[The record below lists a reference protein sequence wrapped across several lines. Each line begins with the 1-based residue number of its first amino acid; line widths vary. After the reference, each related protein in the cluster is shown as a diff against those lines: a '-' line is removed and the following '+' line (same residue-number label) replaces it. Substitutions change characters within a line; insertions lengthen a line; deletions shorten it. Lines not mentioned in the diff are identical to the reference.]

1 MNWSPK
7 ETSERRPV
15 KSAGAL
21 SEFKVPSTVN
31 ETLPPEVKINL
42 DKEPTMFRL
51 SVIVFCLIGLVSPA
65 LSSPQEERVNIDKSR
80 IPMEAKSINDFVP
93 PGWKL
98 EEQVA
103 GDLNGDASP
112 DYALKLVEDKPA
124 KTDDGDASERQ
135 RALVI
140 VLKNKDGGLSRAAV
154 TDRLLQCTRC
164 GGAFYGVM
172 ESPATVKIEKGVL
185 TVEQDHGS
193 REMTDLTYRFRYEP
207 GSNRFAL
214 IGFDI
219 RSNDRLTADVVTEST
234 NYLTG
239 MRVTYRGKGK
249 SDKSSSRKIGA
260 GKKIYIEQVDTEAF
274 EEEASKRLG
283 M

>member
-1 MNWSPK
+1 
-7 ETSERRPV
+7 
-15 KSAGAL
+15 
-21 SEFKVPSTVN
+21 
-31 ETLPPEVKINL
+31 
-42 DKEPTMFRL
+42 MFRL
-51 SVIVFCLIGLVSPA
+51 SIIALCVIGLVFPV
-65 LSSPQEERVNIDKSR
+65 LSFPQEDRASIDKSR
-80 IPMEAKSINDFVP
+80 IPMEGNSVNDFVP

-103 GDLNGDASP
+103 GDLNGDSSP

-124 KTDDGDASERQ
+124 KNADDTASERQ

-140 VLKNKDGGLSRAAV
+140 VLKNKAGKLSRAGVA
-154 TDRLLQCTRC
+154 DKLLQCTTC

-172 ESPATVKIEKGVL
+172 EAPANVKIEKGVL

-219 RSNDRLTADVVTEST
+219 TSHDRLTTEVVSEST

-239 MRVTYRGKGK
+239 VRVIFRGKGK
-249 SDKSSSRKIGA
+249 SDKSSRKIVPT
-260 GKKIYIEQVDTEAF
+260 KKIYIEQVDDEAF
-274 EEEASKRLG
+274 EEAASKRLG

>member
-1 MNWSPK
+1 
-7 ETSERRPV
+7 
-15 KSAGAL
+15 
-21 SEFKVPSTVN
+21 
-31 ETLPPEVKINL
+31 
-42 DKEPTMFRL
+42 MFRL
-51 SVIVFCLIGLVSPA
+51 SVIVLCGLGLVFPA
-65 LSSPQEERVNIDKSR
+65 LSFPQEDRAVIDKSR
-80 IPMEAKSINDFVP
+80 IPLKAKSVGDFVP

-103 GDLNGDASP
+103 GDLNNDSSP

-124 KTDDGDASERQ
+124 KNDDDTASERQ

-140 VLKNKDGGLSRAAV
+140 VLNKEGKLSRAAV
-154 TDRLLQCTRC
+154 ADKLLQCTRC

-172 ESPATVKIEKGVL
+172 ESPANVKIDKGVL

-193 REMTDLTYRFRYEP
+193 REVTDLTYRFRYEP
-207 GSNRFAL
+207 GSDRFAL

-219 RSNDRLTADVVTEST
+219 RSNDRLTAEAVTEST

-239 MRVTYRGKGK
+239 VRVTYRGKRK
-249 SDKSSSRKIGA
+249 SNQTPRKIGSA
-260 GKKIYIEQVDTEAF
+260 KKIYIEQVDNEAF
-274 EEEASKRLG
+274 EEAAAKRLG

>member
-1 MNWSPK
+1 
-7 ETSERRPV
+7 
-15 KSAGAL
+15 
-21 SEFKVPSTVN
+21 
-31 ETLPPEVKINL
+31 
-42 DKEPTMFRL
+42 MFRL
-51 SVIVFCLIGLVSPA
+51 SVIVLSVIGLVFPA
-65 LSSPQEERVNIDKSR
+65 LSSPQEDRASIDKSR
-80 IPMEAKSINDFVP
+80 IPMVGNSVNDFVP

-103 GDLNGDASP
+103 GDLNGDSSP
-112 DYALKLVEDKPA
+112 DYALKLVEDKLA

-135 RALVI
+135 RVLVI
-140 VLKNKDGGLSRAAV
+140 VLKNKDGKLSRAAV
-154 TDRLLQCTRC
+154 ADRLLQCTRC

-172 ESPATVKIEKGVL
+172 ESPANVQIEKGVL
-185 TVEQDHGS
+185 SVEQDHGS

-219 RSNDRLTADVVTEST
+219 TSHDRLTTEVVSEST

-239 MRVTYRGKGK
+239 TRAIFRGKGK
-249 SDKSSSRKIGA
+249 RDKSSTRKIA
-260 GKKIYIEQVDTEAF
+260 IAKKIYIEQVDSEAF
-274 EEEASKRLG
+274 EEAAAKRLG

>member
-1 MNWSPK
+1 
-7 ETSERRPV
+7 
-15 KSAGAL
+15 
-21 SEFKVPSTVN
+21 
-31 ETLPPEVKINL
+31 
-42 DKEPTMFRL
+42 MFRL
-51 SVIVFCLIGLVSPA
+51 SVIALSVIGLVFPA
-65 LSSPQEERVNIDKSR
+65 LSFPQEDRASIDKSR
-80 IPMEAKSINDFVP
+80 IPIEANSINDFVP

-98 EEQVA
+98 EEQVP
-103 GDLNGDASP
+103 GDLNGDSLP

-124 KTDDGDASERQ
+124 KNDDDTASERQ

-140 VLKNKDGGLSRAAV
+140 VLKNKEGKLSRAAV
-154 TDRLLQCTRC
+154 ADKLLQCTRC

-172 ESPATVKIEKGVL
+172 ESPANVKIEKGVL

-193 REMTDLTYRFRYEP
+193 REVTDLAYRFRYEP

-219 RSNDRLTADVVTEST
+219 RSNDRLTAGVVTEST

-239 MRVTYRGKGK
+239 LRVTFRGKGK
-249 SDKSSSRKIGA
+249 SDKTSRKIVTT
-260 GKKIYIEQVDTEAF
+260 KKIYIEQVDNEAF
-274 EEEASKRLG
+274 EEAAAKRLG